1 MIFFILVVVLFFL
14 CFFFGGGE
22 GVTVGGFKKHGGR
35 YDSCM
40 LYDKSHSKA
49 GSTSMGVQSIFPS
62 VDTCDASDGYL
73 SLLLGNKEIVTLL
86 ETNISPYQGTVEDD
100 VLFHQVGHVSSLES
114 R

>member
-1 MIFFILVVVLFFL
+1 
-14 CFFFGGGE
+14 
-22 GVTVGGFKKHGGR
+22 
-35 YDSCM
+35 M

-73 SLLLGNKEIVTLL
+73 SLLLGNQEIVTLL

-100 VLFHQVGHVSSLES
+100 VLFHQVGHVSSLEG